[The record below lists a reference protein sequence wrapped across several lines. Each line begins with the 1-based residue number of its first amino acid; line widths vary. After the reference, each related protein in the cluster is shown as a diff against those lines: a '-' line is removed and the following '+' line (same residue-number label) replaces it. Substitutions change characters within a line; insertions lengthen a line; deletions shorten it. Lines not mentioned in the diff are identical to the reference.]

1 MKRGLAMVALAAC
14 GWGLWSLFLIP
25 THLSALVTTPI
36 VYLVMGVVGLAFTW
50 MDPAP
55 TWNRAAVGWVIAF
68 AVTDVIN
75 CILFF
80 EAMNHTTIAIAV
92 LTHYSAPIL
101 IALAA
106 PYVDG
111 VITRGARPA
120 AVVAMAGIAIVLEP
134 WRAPAD
140 GAVLG
145 ALLGFGSAT
154 MYAANVF
161 CARRLGQTIG
171 PARAIAYHGLIGALV
186 AAPFAIHGFDAV
198 TFRDLEYLVSGG
210 ALVGAGAGILFVAGL
225 SRVGAGR
232 AAVLTFAEPIV
243 AVLVGAVH
251 WGQPLRPIAAVGG
264 ALVLAAGVHVARRS
278 HGKQGALT

>member
-14 GWGLWSLFLIP
+14 GWGTWSLFLIP

-50 MDPAP
+50 LDPPAQ
-55 TWNRAAVGWVIAF
+55 WSRAAVTWLVAY
-68 AVTDVIN
+68 AVTDVVN

-80 EAMNHTTIAIAV
+80 EAMNHTTVQVAV

-111 VITRGARPA
+111 VTTRGARPA
-120 AVVAMAGIAIVLEP
+120 ALVAMTGIAIVLEP
-134 WRAPAD
+134 WRTPAD
-140 GAVLG
+140 GAVVG
-145 ALLGFGSAT
+145 AALGFGSAT

-161 CARRLGQTIG
+161 CARRLGVMIG
-171 PARAIAYHGLIGALV
+171 PARAIAYHGLIGAIV
-186 AAPFAIHGFDAV
+186 AAPLAVSGVHAV
-198 TFRDLEYLVSGG
+198 TAADLEYLVTGG
-210 ALVGAGAGILFVAGL
+210 ALIGAGAGILFVAGL

-243 AVLVGAVH
+243 AVLVGALH
-251 WGQPLRPIAAVGG
+251 WGQPLRPIAVVGG
-264 ALVLAAGVHVARRS
+264 ALVLAAGIHVTRQAR
-278 HGKQGALT
+278 